1 MKLIKSGDAFLILSD
16 EYFVKKDDYI
26 YDSNLKEIN
35 RAVVDSVLIKYC
47 SKIIASTIFE
57 DSTILPMI
65 ELNQLVIFALGFI
78 ARQHFPEDTPI
89 HKDMRVTW
97 IERYLNNVN
106 EESDRY
112 KILSEIEDDS
122 EFNIQLETEEVW
134 DYTTDFS
141 EAKSGMIIHKI
152 TGSDSEILKVIEED
166 GQFIPILIDGVI
178 LRDYNYYESPIYA
191 YQKKL
196 KPKINNSG
204 FINILNIKK

>member
-1 MKLIKSGDAFLILSD
+1 MKLTKSGDAFLILSD
-16 EYFVKKDDYI
+16 EYFVKKGDYI
-26 YDSNLKEIN
+26 YDSNIKDIN
-35 RAVVDSVLIKYC
+35 RAVVDSGLIKYC
-47 SKIIASTIFE
+47 HKLIASTISKL
-57 DSTILPMI
+57 DLPLI
-65 ELNQLVIFALGFI
+65 ELNPLVIFALGFI

-89 HKDMRVTW
+89 HKDMRTTW
-97 IERYLNNVN
+97 ISRYLNNVN

-112 KILSEIEDDS
+112 NILNEIEDNS
-122 EFNIQLETEEVW
+122 EFNIELETEEVW

-178 LRDYNYYESPIYA
+178 LRDYNDYESPIYA

-204 FINILNIKK
+204 FLNILNIKK